1 MSTAITGRPGGD
13 VVAHALVAR
22 GREPEGFH
30 KMVAVSLVVHLVG
43 LVGLV
48 LTPASWRTAA
58 VPEETVAMVISLG
71 GAPGP
76 RSGGMT
82 PMGGRPV
89 QQARTEEPAR
99 PEPVRPPAARE
110 PEMVVPTR
118 EMRPPRPTPRQ
129 PEPTRTAPQ
138 ESRGRT
144 PTQGPEVRAGS
155 AIAQTGG
162 VGIGFG
168 LSTGGGGTGGEINLG
183 DFCCPEWLNTMLQ
196 LIQRNWNPKQQVVGT
211 ATVRFTVQRDGSI
224 TDVQVARSSGF
235 AVLDLT
241 AQRALLTTRLPPL
254 PAEYPNPQL
263 TINLNFEYQR

>member
-13 VVAHALVAR
+13 VVGHALVAR

-30 KMVAVSLVVHLVG
+30 KMVAVSLAIHVVG

-48 LTPASWRTAA
+48 LAPASWRTAA

-89 QQARTEEPAR
+89 QQVRTEEPAR

-118 EMRPPRPTPRQ
+118 ETRPPRPTPRQ

-144 PTQGPEVRAGS
+144 PTQGPEVRPGS

-162 VGIGFG
+162 AGIGFG
-168 LSTGGGGTGGEINLG
+168 LSTGGGGTGGEIDLG

-196 LIQRNWNPKQQVVGT
+196 LIQRNWNSKQQVAGT

-254 PAEYPNPQL
+254 PGEYPNPQL

>member
-1 MSTAITGRPGGD
+1 MSTAVTGRPGGD

-22 GREPEGFH
+22 GREPEGFRR
-30 KMVAVSLVVHLVG
+30 MVAVSLAVHVVG

-48 LTPASWRTAA
+48 LTPESWRRPAT
-58 VPEETVAMVISLG
+58 PDETVAMVISLG

-76 RSGGMT
+76 RAGGMT
-82 PMGGRPV
+82 AMGGRPV
-89 QQARTEEPAR
+89 QQVREQEPTR
-99 PEPVRPPAARE
+99 PEPVRAPAARE

-118 EMRPPRPTPRQ
+118 EAPPRPTPRQ

-144 PTQGPEVRAGS
+144 PTEGAEVRAGS

-162 VGIGFG
+162 SGIGFG

-183 DFCCPEWLNTMLQ
+183 DFCCPEWLTTMLQ
-196 LIQRNWNPKQQVVGT
+196 LIQRNWNSKQQVAGAT
-211 ATVRFTVQRDGSI
+211 TVRFTVQRDGSI
-224 TDVQVARSSGF
+224 TDVEVARSSGY

-241 AQRALLTTRLPPL
+241 AQRALLTTKLPPL
-254 PAEYPNPQL
+254 PAAYPNPQL